1 MGIPMPT
8 FLQQMVRNYNT
19 TGAVWPS
26 SRALAQAMTRPLAAH
41 QGSKRVLEVGPGT
54 GAFSR
59 SILPLLNPG
68 DEYHLVEISELF
80 CQQLER
86 DVLGPFRDERPNVG
100 AAVHLH
106 QAPIEEAGL
115 EGPFDFI
122 VCGLPFNNFPVPMVR
137 SIMRQLL
144 ALLAQDG
151 CMTYFEYVGMKLCKR
166 MVPGRASQR
175 KLMHRLAAERRLKDR
190 HLDASRVIMAN
201 IPPAYAIEYR
211 HTPQR

>member
-1 MGIPMPT
+1 MRMPMPT

-19 TGAVWPS
+19 TGAIWPS
-26 SRALAQAMTRPLAAH
+26 SRGLALAMTRPIRDFS
-41 QGSKRVLEVGPGT
+41 GPRRILEVGPGT

-59 SILPLLNPG
+59 QILTTLESG

-80 CQQLER
+80 CERIER
-86 DVLGPFRDERPNVG
+86 DVLSPFRESRPNIDIQ
-100 AAVHLH
+100 LH
-106 QAPIEEAGL
+106 QAPIEAADIH
-115 EGPFDFI
+115 GPFDFI

-137 SIMRQLL
+137 SIFRQLI
-144 ALLAQDG
+144 ALLGPDG

-175 KLMHRLAAERRLKDR
+175 KLMHRLAAERRLKQR
-190 HLDASRVIMAN
+190 YLDSSRVIMAN

-211 HTPQR
+211 HTPERL